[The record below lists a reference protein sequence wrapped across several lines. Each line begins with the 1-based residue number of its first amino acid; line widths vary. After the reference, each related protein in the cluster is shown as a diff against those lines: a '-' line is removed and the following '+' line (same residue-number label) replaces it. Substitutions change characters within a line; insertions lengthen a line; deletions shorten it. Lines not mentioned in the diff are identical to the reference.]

1 MSVCPEILAIGC
13 EFQKREITENDTEQW
28 NHGLRIAKIP
38 ESIYGATEE
47 KESDQMEKTLNDLKH
62 KNADL
67 NCLSGMAFRGVINDI
82 SEGVVMIEDEN
93 GRIFHVDISKI
104 VAVSEV
110 FEPVSKPG
118 FII

>member
-1 MSVCPEILAIGC
+1 M
-13 EFQKREITENDTEQW
+13 R
-28 NHGLRIAKIP
+28 
-38 ESIYGATEE
+38 AT
-47 KESDQMEKTLNDLKH
+47 KWLVQV
-62 KNADL
+62 A
-67 NCLSGMAFRGVINDI
+67 ADI